1 MCAPIF
7 TKETGMRCVIEARRG
22 AIVAAAAAICMC
34 PVAPSSWAQNFP
46 AKPVRYVVPFGAGA
60 SPDIVGRLLAD
71 RFTKLWGQQ
80 VFVDNRVG
88 AAGVLGTAYVA
99 KAPPDGHTL
108 IQCNIASSGI
118 AVSLYAKMPY
128 DQVRDIAP
136 VTRIGMTPNIITIHP
151 SMPVRT
157 MKQLIAYARA
167 NPNKL
172 SYSSGL
178 VGTSPQLSMELIK
191 LKTKTDIVN
200 IPYKIGAQGITDTIA
215 GQVPVNIS
223 NFPATVAPVQ
233 TGRLRPLAVT
243 SATRAGQA
251 PDVPTV
257 QEAGIPGYEVNSWY
271 GVCAPAGTPMA
282 LLDKLNADINSV
294 LRMPDIRQRL
304 DELMMGGPQTSREEF
319 DQFIR
324 AEIAKWA
331 QVIKDAGIP
340 QQ

>member
-1 MCAPIF
+1 
-7 TKETGMRCVIEARRG
+7 MRCVIEARRG
-22 AIVAAAAAICMC
+22 AIVAAAAAVCMC

-136 VTRIGMTPNIITIHP
+136 VTRIGMTPNIITVHP